1 MTRKRGSGARRSGTR
16 QPDRRKSGDV
26 PVAADTT
33 DEKLQKVLA
42 RAGLGSRREMES
54 WIEAGRVSVD
64 GATATLGDRATAS
77 QVIRVDGKIIET
89 ALPVRKRVLMYH
101 KPEGEICSRSDP
113 EGRPSVFD
121 QLPKLRVGKWLN
133 IGRLDFNT
141 SGLLLFTTD
150 GDLVN
155 ALTHPSKGIEREY
168 AVRVKG
174 VAEDKVLQQLRDG
187 IELDD
192 GPARFEDIVDGGGEG
207 ENHWYYVVIR
217 EGRYRE
223 VRRMWEAVGHPV
235 TRLIRTR
242 YGPIILPR
250 SLHKTRRLELGPDEV
265 ALLYEAADLPFEKPK
280 GYKLQ
285 PKGRGRKR

>member
-1 MTRKRGSGARRSGTR
+1 VTRKRGSGTRRPGTR
-16 QPDRRKSGDV
+16 QADRR
-26 PVAADTT
+26 ATADTPPANT
-33 DEKLQKVLA
+33 PDEKLQKVLA

-64 GATATLGDRATAS
+64 GSVATLGDRVTTA
-77 QVIRVDGKIIET
+77 QVIRVDGKILET
-89 ALPVRKRVLMYH
+89 SRPVRKRVIMYH
-101 KPEGEICSRSDP
+101 KPEGEICSRNDP

-121 QLPKLRVGKWLN
+121 QLPKLRVGKWIN

-150 GDLVN
+150 GELVN

-168 AVRVKG
+168 AVRVMG
-174 VAEDKVLQQLRDG
+174 VAENNVLQQLRDG
-187 IELDD
+187 IELED
-192 GPARFEDIVDGGGEG
+192 GPARFEDIGDGGGKG

-242 YGPIILPR
+242 YGPLILPR
-250 SLHKTRRLELGPDEV
+250 SLHKTRRLELEPDEI
-265 ALLYEAADLPFEKPK
+265 ALLYEAAGLPYEKPK
-280 GYKLQ
+280 GHKIRPQ
-285 PKGRGRKR
+285 GRNRKR

>member
-1 MTRKRGSGARRSGTR
+1 MNRKRRPKAPGKNKDHRRQSKPTN
-16 QPDRRKSGDV
+16 DS
-26 PVAADTT
+26 DTT
-33 DEKLQKVLA
+33 ADEKLQKVLA
-42 RAGLGSRREMES
+42 RAGLGSRREMEA

-64 GATATLGDRATAS
+64 GTIATLGDRVNIN
-77 QVIRVDGKIIET
+77 QVIRVDGKLVET
-89 ALPVRKRVLMYH
+89 SRPVRKRVIMYH
-101 KPEGEICSRSDP
+101 KPEGEICSRQDP

-121 QLPKLRVGKWLN
+121 NLPNLRVGKWIN

-141 SGLLLFTTD
+141 AGLLLFTTD
-150 GDLVN
+150 GELAN
-155 ALTHPSKGIEREY
+155 ALTHPSSEIEREY

-174 VAEDKVLQQLRDG
+174 VASDATLKTLRK
-187 IELDD
+187 EVALDD

-242 YGPIILPR
+242 YGPVILPR
-250 SLHKTRRLELGPDEV
+250 SLHKTRRVELEPDELEL
-265 ALLYEAADLPFEKPK
+265 LYRAAGLPFQNSKPGQGPTGK
-280 GYKLQ
+280 S
-285 PKGRGRKR
+285 RRRR